1 MEETKITDNLKTLLL
16 SGATSGLLTGLIS
29 SCCCC
34 VPILAGVGGC
44 WFYSYI
50 EKRVVSNAG
59 VMILALFGGFISAFP
74 AYLISLLSQVYLE
87 KNLSALPPE
96 FSEFAALMPPTDFS
110 MNTILLGFFS
120 TLIMNSVFSFLGA
133 GAYLLMRK
141 K

>member
-74 AYLISLLSQVYLE
+74 AYLISLLSQVYL
-87 KNLSALPPE
+87 
-96 FSEFAALMPPTDFS
+96 
-110 MNTILLGFFS
+110 G
-120 TLIMNSVFSFLGA
+120 SVVISS
-133 GAYLLMRK
+133 
-141 K
+141 